1 MFKALGCNK
10 LMYPS
15 PSRND
20 HASGLEFLNSVSTTP
35 YIALYIR
42 YSFPR
47 GIRILHLMAPWFW
60 TAHEW
65 GLPTFPSEAFLF
77 QALPFH
83 SFFRYVNTFLQ
94 GAFKFPWSGSP
105 VFLRWFSLP
114 TYILFHSVDFT
125 FFFVFGTT
133 ALTT

>member
-15 PSRND
+15 HSRND
-20 HASGLEFLNSVSTTP
+20 HASGLEFLNSVYYIP

-77 QALPFH
+77 PGFAI
-83 SFFRYVNTFLQ
+83 SFFL
-94 GAFKFPWSGSP
+94 
-105 VFLRWFSLP
+105 
-114 TYILFHSVDFT
+114 
-125 FFFVFGTT
+125 
-133 ALTT
+133 